1 MQFPFLLTYATITIR
16 IMQQKGSRKN
26 MENEEQ
32 KQKRRKRV
40 KRLKKM
46 ILATVALAILVPFL
60 FSIVFGV
67 QLHKK
72 AKYISSLE
80 KKVQMLLQENEK
92 LQTDFDT
99 LSEHFS
105 RQEQSRVNQSDADPD
120 PEKQTG
126 EKMEF
131 SSDAENKT
139 GSEIP
144 AEGIRKVY
152 LTFDD
157 GPSIYTD
164 QILDVLKEYH
174 VKATFFVVGKTEA
187 RYEAVYRR
195 IVDEGHTLGMHSFSH
210 KYNEIYASEEAFA
223 ADLEALRSFLKE
235 KTGVECR
242 FSRFPGGSSNTV
254 SNVDMNR
261 LITYLN
267 EQGITYFDWN
277 ISSGDATSGYISK
290 NRIIQNCTESLANY
304 ETAVILLHDSGER
317 EETVKA
323 LPELIEKIQEME
335 NTVLLPISEETKL
348 IQHIKSESE
357 E

>member
-1 MQFPFLLTYATITIR
+1 
-16 IMQQKGSRKN
+16 

-32 KQKRRKRV
+32 KRKRRKRIN
-40 KRLKKM
+40 RIKKV
-46 ILATVALAILVPFL
+46 ILAMVFMAILVPVL
-60 FSIVFGV
+60 ISIVLTV
-67 QLHKK
+67 QSYKK
-72 AKYISSLE
+72 TKYIVSLE
-80 KKVQMLLQENEK
+80 NKVQQLLQENER

-105 RQEQSRVNQSDADPD
+105 RQEQSRLQQTDADA
-120 PEKQTG
+120 ESGAG
-126 EKMEF
+126 EKADSF
-131 SSDAENKT
+131 SA
-139 GSEIP
+139 SEEKSASVVP

-157 GPSIYTD
+157 GPSIYTE

-174 VKATFFVVGKTEA
+174 VKATFFVVGKTDS
-187 RYEAVYRR
+187 RYDAVYKR
-195 IVDEGHTLGMHSFSH
+195 IVEEGHTLGMHSFSH
-210 KYNEIYASEEAFA
+210 KYNEIYDSEEAFA
-223 ADLEALRSFLKE
+223 KDLETLRNFLKE
-235 KTGVECR
+235 KTGVECT

-277 ISSGDATSGYISK
+277 ISSGDAKSGYISK
-290 NRIIQNCTESLANY
+290 NQIIRNSTESLENY
-304 ETAVILLHDSGER
+304 EDAVILLHDSGER
-317 EETVKA
+317 RETVEA

-335 NTVLLPISEETKL
+335 NTVLLPISEDTKL

>member
-1 MQFPFLLTYATITIR
+1 MR
-16 IMQQKGSRKN
+16 IKIWILSILMLSVILFYSVLPASAEISGYRVYGSCKN
-26 MENEEQ
+26 D
-32 KQKRRKRV
+32 
-40 KRLKKM
+40 KKL
-46 ILATVALAILVPFL
+46 IA
-60 FSIVFGV
+60 
-67 QLHKK
+67 
-72 AKYISSLE
+72 
-80 KKVQMLLQENEK
+80 
-92 LQTDFDT
+92 
-99 LSEHFS
+99 
-105 RQEQSRVNQSDADPD
+105 
-120 PEKQTG
+120 
-126 EKMEF
+126 
-131 SSDAENKT
+131 
-139 GSEIP
+139 
-144 AEGIRKVY
+144 

-157 GPSIYTD
+157 GPSIYTE

-304 ETAVILLHDSGER
+304 DGTCVAQGNLIKCPQVKGNER
-317 EETVKA
+317 K
-323 LPELIEKIQEME
+323 
-335 NTVLLPISEETKL
+335 
-348 IQHIKSESE
+348 
-357 E
+357 

>member
-1 MQFPFLLTYATITIR
+1 
-16 IMQQKGSRKN
+16 

-46 ILATVALAILVPFL
+46 ILATVALAIFVPVL
-60 FSIVFGV
+60 CSIVFGV

-80 KKVQMLLQENEK
+80 KKVQVLLQENET
-92 LQTDFDT
+92 LQTEFDT
-99 LSEHFS
+99 LSELFS
-105 RQEQSRVNQSDADPD
+105 RQEQSRLNQSDAE
-120 PEKQTG
+120 PEKQTE
-126 EKMEF
+126 EKTEF
-131 SSDAENKT
+131 SLETENKT

-144 AEGIRKVY
+144 ADGIRKVY

-164 QILDVLKEYH
+164 QILDILKEYH
-174 VKATFFVVGKTEA
+174 VKATFFVVGKTET
-187 RYEAVYRR
+187 RYDGVYRR

-317 EETVKA
+317 KETVEA

-335 NTVLLPISEETKL
+335 NTVLLPISEDTKL